1 MLCFCE
7 SKYKKREDY
16 ITYAKYKHSRKCRE
30 RYRESKER
38 VLEIVKNFTMHWF
51 LVMILKI
58 AQ

>member
-38 VLEIVKNFTMHWF
+38 VLEIVKNITMH
-51 LVMILKI
+51 
-58 AQ
+58 